1 MKYYMLFTVL
11 IALTGCKET
20 PRQHRI
26 LSDTLNSE
34 QVRTEVPHPG
44 KRIMEQECNICHN
57 PTISRA
63 RRIAPPMESIKRH
76 YIDANTT
83 KGEFTEALIR
93 WVNDPRTES
102 KMLGAHAKFGPMPYM
117 PNPDDAVAQ
126 IADYLYDNEID
137 RPEEFDF
144 YFAKAHPNGVGEG
157 ECDCFDDLA
166 LEKEYAAIGLA
177 HAMAAQNELGRNLKR
192 AIQEKGTIGAIEFCN
207 TEASK
212 LTDSIS
218 VMRNAIVER
227 VSDKPRNPANQ
238 ANAEEL
244 RSLASFKQ
252 MISSKR
258 DIEPVVQIEDDRVRV
273 YYPIMTNALCLQCHG
288 NPDTQVRPETLS
300 ALKNLYPKDKAV
312 GYDLDEIRGLWSVD
326 FNVND

>member
-1 MKYYMLFTVL
+1 MKYYILFTVL
-11 IALTGCKET
+11 TVLTGCKET
-20 PRQHRI
+20 APQNPI
-26 LSDTLNSE
+26 PSDMTNSE

-44 KRIMEQECNICHN
+44 KRIMEQECYICHD
-57 PTISRA
+57 PKISRA

-76 YIDANTT
+76 YIDVTTT
-83 KGEFTEALIR
+83 KDEFTEALVR

-102 KMLGAHAKFGPMPYM
+102 KMLGAHAKFGPMPYV

-126 IADYLYDNEID
+126 IADYLYDNEIE

-157 ECDCFDDLA
+157 ECECFDDLA

-177 HAMAAQNELGRNLKR
+177 HAMAAQAELGRNLKK
-192 AIQEKGTIGAIEFCN
+192 AIQEKGTVGAIQFCN

-238 ANAEEL
+238 ANTEEL
-244 RSLASFKQ
+244 GYLASFKQ
-252 MISSKR
+252 KLSSKN
-258 DIEPVVQIEDDRVRV
+258 DIEPVVQIEDKGVRV
-273 YYPIMTNALCLQCHG
+273 YYPITTNALCLQCHG
-288 NPDTQVRPETLS
+288 KPDKQVRPETLS
-300 ALKNLYPKDKAV
+300 ALISLYPKDKAV
-312 GYDLDEIRGLWSVD
+312 GYDVDEIRGLWSVD
-326 FNVND
+326 FDAND